1 VARAAHKMALESPRI
16 RADVV
21 EISEFPR
28 LAQRYQVRAV
38 PTTVFNDQV
47 LVTGAMNEEAL
58 LEQIVKVLE
67 SGGLASGP
75 GQTGAST
82 PSATDS
88 EPPRPPGL
96 ILP

>member
-1 VARAAHKMALESPRI
+1 MALESPRI

-38 PTTVFNDQV
+38 PTTIFNDQV
-47 LVTGAMNEEAL
+47 LVTGAMDEEAL
-58 LEQIVKVLE
+58 LQQISKIVE
-67 SGGLASGP
+67 SGGLAPGP
-75 GQTGAST
+75 GPAGAST
-82 PSATDS
+82 PTATGPQ
-88 EPPRPPGL
+88 PPKPPGL

>member
-1 VARAAHKMALESPRI
+1 MALESPRI

-21 EISEFPR
+21 EVSEFPR

-38 PTTVFNDQV
+38 PATVFNDQM

-58 LEQIVKVLE
+58 LEQIVKVVE
-67 SGGLASGP
+67 SGGLTSGP

-82 PSATDS
+82 PAATAT
-88 EPPRPPGL
+88 EPPGPTGL

>member
-1 VARAAHKMALESPRI
+1 MALESPRI

-47 LVTGAMNEEAL
+47 LVTGAMDEQAL
-58 LEQIVKVLE
+58 LEQISKIVE
-67 SGGLASGP
+67 SGGLAPGP
-75 GQTGAST
+75 GRTGAST
-82 PSATDS
+82 PAAPGPQ
-88 EPPRPPGL
+88 PPQPPGL

>member
-1 VARAAHKMALESPRI
+1 MALESPRI

-38 PTTVFNDQV
+38 PTTIFNDQA
-47 LVTGAMNEEAL
+47 LVMGAMDEGAL
-58 LEQIVKVLE
+58 LEQILKVVE
-67 SGGLASGP
+67 GGGLAAGSG
-75 GQTGAST
+75 GAGAST
-82 PSATDS
+82 PATGPQ
-88 EPPRPPGL
+88 PPKPPGL